1 MSATLPAVLDR
12 FLDPITECLT
22 PEVAERI
29 LKSRPDPRLQARIDE
44 LADKANNGL
53 LSEGE
58 RDEYRDIVEAIDL
71 VGIIKAKARA
81 VLVRCE

>member
-1 MSATLPAVLDR
+1 
-12 FLDPITECLT
+12 LT

-29 LKSRPDPRLQARIDE
+29 LKSRPDPRLQERIDQ

-58 RDEYRDIVEAIDL
+58 RDEYRDIVEAIDV
-71 VGIIKAKARA
+71 VGITKAKARA
-81 VLVRCE
+81 ALVRRE

>member
-12 FLDPITECLT
+12 FLDPVAECLT

-29 LKSRPDPRLQARIDE
+29 LKSRPDPRLQERIDQ

-81 VLVRCE
+81 ALGRRE

>member
-1 MSATLPAVLDR
+1 MSSTFPGMLDR

-29 LKSRPDPRLQARIDE
+29 VKSHPDRRLQARADE
-44 LADKANNGL
+44 LADKANHGL
-53 LSEGE
+53 LSERE
-58 RDEYRDIVEAIDL
+58 REEYREIVEAIDV

-81 VLVRCE
+81 VLSRRA